1 MDRYQVAPP
10 SVAAVIHAAMDARR
24 ADHDPDIPAALL
36 AKAAPAYMTSAQL
49 AMASDHWW
57 EEALDYAVQP
67 CNGIPGLLVPAYRL
81 TRSAANKRPPAA
93 GRPAYRLAD
102 CLDQYGRI
110 RRADC
115 LPPHGFWE
123 AMAAHARLDRPSA
136 APDLLHALRRFAPDQ
151 AEVLLSR
158 DPTAD
163 VDLTREFP
171 GSLMRKLRRARKDD
185 QVRAL
190 AQRLIDYPLLK
201 LEELEDAAMNLLH
214 ELHQE
219 AQVVAWC
226 DFHIETD
233 GELDPDWAALWMFQL
248 QRIGASKH
256 ADAVAGRIVS
266 HGRLH
271 DPFEVAKILWNLQW
285 YELLRRKGHRP
296 GEGMAVQLLVQLTEE
311 AKYSTNEMVKAVLDR
326 DPASQVD
333 LINPLG
339 PGPWTLPRIRRYLGW
354 PQVSPRTLYRRV
366 RLVAIW
372 RRPKLTAR
380 GDPDHDHVVAGIV
393 ARLMELP
400 RRSVVLAE
408 DETHLNLL
416 PHVRASWTL
425 RGARP
430 QVLTPGTNRKVTVL
444 GALEVSTGRWVYRL
458 GRRRAADFIAL
469 LDQVLQAFPLAPAIA
484 MICDNDS
491 IHHARKVTTYLEEHP
506 RLKMLYGARYSPQD
520 NPAERIWAALKNY
533 VANTAVSW
541 PGRLRQIHSFF
552 RSRSPDQMLATA
564 APWTSPW
571 LPPGYEQNLWN
582 GA

>member
-339 PGPWTLPRIRRYLGW
+339 LRVLLEKLRKVEASGQIEILADRIASDGNISNPDDARMLLNGLKEAGMNAQLKELGA
-354 PQVSPRTLYRRV
+354 R
-366 RLVAIW
+366 
-372 RRPKLTAR
+372 TAR
-380 GDPDHDHVVAGIV
+380 GAEIDDPHRVKELLWWFHEAGMD
-393 ARLMELP
+393 AQAKK
-400 RRSVVLAE
+400 LASRM
-408 DETHLNLL
+408 
-416 PHVRASWTL
+416 PK
-425 RGARP
+425 GA
-430 QVLTPGTNRKVTVL
+430 
-444 GALEVSTGRWVYRL
+444 
-458 GRRRAADFIAL
+458 
-469 LDQVLQAFPLAPAIA
+469 
-484 MICDNDS
+484 
-491 IHHARKVTTYLEEHP
+491 
-506 RLKMLYGARYSPQD
+506 
-520 NPAERIWAALKNY
+520 
-533 VANTAVSW
+533 
-541 PGRLRQIHSFF
+541 
-552 RSRSPDQMLATA
+552 SRSKHQLCSMAHA
-564 APWTSPW
+564 AETIAGRTSV
-571 LPPGYEQNLWN
+571 ER
-582 GA
+582 